1 MGHRILRPRTVCA
14 RIVCVLTAPIVAL
27 LALWG
32 SATVTAVQDAVAAR
46 QAQRIEDEVRT
57 PVYEVARALQEERL
71 ATVTYLSDPT
81 QARMDAFEARASETK
96 KAATRLRQDGR
107 RTVNEAAGLP
117 ARTADRLADLT
128 TAIDALPEQR
138 RLTTE
143 RSLTW
148 QQAYGPYTEAIA
160 SALSFNGALSSTTDG
175 TRPAEELGRAREL
188 LAQEDAVLT
197 AADLSGTLD
206 KERQRS
212 FTGTVA
218 ARRLMQRIATD
229 DLPAPTDAAWRT
241 LATSRAHADVRAMEN
256 AVSAAAPGR
265 GAAQAAP
272 GARWRPSYE
281 DLRRELHGIEK
292 ELATDAARRP
302 GPLVYGVSPSTAA
315 AAGIGFLALVLSL
328 VVAVRIGRGLGRE
341 LTALRD
347 GALGIARHEL
357 PEALRAA
364 RAGRQ
369 ADMPNAPE
377 TPTAADEISQV
388 RAALDSVHRAALDAV
403 VERAEGADGISGVCV
418 NLARRSQV
426 LLHRQLALLDSM
438 ERRSQDPAELGDLFR
453 LDHLTTRM
461 RRHAESLLIL
471 SGAAPG
477 RAWRSPVPLTDVVRA
492 AVSEIED
499 YARIEVRR
507 LPAGAIPGGAVAEL
521 THLLAELIENAAQFS
536 PPHTKVRVQGEQVG
550 TGHVLEIEDRGLGM
564 DEAARDE
571 ANRRIEQAAS
581 LDPFDGD
588 RLGLFVVSRL
598 AARHDVRV
606 VLRASPYGGTTA
618 VVLLPNILVHE
629 ATPPVRSAPAG
640 PPQDAPLERVRA
652 HLEHRTGRAVEPQP
666 DAAMT
671 ASPDGAA
678 PPDGTDGLPR
688 RIRQHSLAVQLRE
701 PSLTEADTPPE
712 AEPAL
717 VPEQIRTRMTAYRH
731 GWARGSTMGEP

>member
-1 MGHRILRPRTVCA
+1 MCA
-14 RIVCVLTAPIVAL
+14 RIACLLAVPVVAL
-27 LALWG
+27 LVLWG

-46 QAQRIEDEVRT
+46 QAQRIEDEVRA
-57 PVYEVARALQEERL
+57 PVYEVVRALQEERR
-71 ATVTYLSDPT
+71 ATVGYLADPT
-81 QARMDAFEARASETK
+81 RARKEALEARSRETEQ
-96 KAATRLRQDGR
+96 AATRLRQDGR
-107 RTVNEAAGLP
+107 RTVAETGQLP
-117 ARTADRLADLT
+117 ARTADRLTDLT
-128 TAIDALPEQR
+128 TALDALPEQR

-148 QQAYGPYTEAIA
+148 QQAYGPYTAAIA
-160 SALSFNGALSSTTDG
+160 SAFTFSGALSGPTEG
-175 TRPAEELGRAREL
+175 TRLVGELGRAREL

-197 AADLSGTLD
+197 AADLTGTLD
-206 KERQRS
+206 KDRQRS
-212 FTGTVA
+212 FSSIVA
-218 ARRLMQRIATD
+218 ARRLMERIATE
-229 DLPAPTDAAWRT
+229 DLPAPVDATWRT
-241 LATSRAHADVRAMEN
+241 PATGRAHANVRAMEN

-265 GAAQAAP
+265 DAAQAAP
-272 GARWRPSYE
+272 GARWRTSYE

-292 ELATDAARRP
+292 EIAADAVRRP
-302 GPLVYGVSPSTAA
+302 GPVVYGVSPSTAA
-315 AAGIGFLALVLSL
+315 AVGIGFVALVLSS
-328 VVAVRIGRGLGRE
+328 VVAVRIGRGLARE

-347 GALGIARHEL
+347 DALGIARREL

-369 ADMPNAPE
+369 AN
-377 TPTAADEISQV
+377 TPTAPGTPLAADEITQV
-388 RAALDSVHRAALDAV
+388 RAALDGVHRAALDAT
-403 VERAEGADGISGVCV
+403 VERAGPADGISGVCV

-507 LPAGAIPGGAVAEL
+507 LPTGAIPGGAVAEL

-571 ANRRIEQAAS
+571 ANRRIEEAAS

-588 RLGLFVVSRL
+588 RLGLIVVSRL
-598 AARHDVRV
+598 AARHGVRV

-618 VVLLPNILVHE
+618 VVLLPNTLVHE
-629 ATPPVRSAPAG
+629 ATPPVRSAPTG

-652 HLEHRTGRAVEPQP
+652 HLERRTGRAVEPP
-666 DAAMT
+666 ADAAMT
-671 ASPDGAA
+671 AVSDGAA
-678 PPDGTDGLPR
+678 PSDGTDGLPR
-688 RIRQHSLAVQLRE
+688 RIRQRSLAVQLRQ
-701 PSLTEADTPPE
+701 PPPTGADTPPE
-712 AEPAL
+712 AEPPL
-717 VPEQIRTRMTAYRH
+717 VPEQARTRMTAYRH
-731 GWARGSTMGEP
+731 GWIRGSTMGEP

>member
-1 MGHRILRPRTVCA
+1 MRTRIICL
-14 RIVCVLTAPIVAL
+14 LTAPVVAL

-32 SATVTAVQDAVAAR
+32 AATVTAVQDAVAAR
-46 QAQRIEDEVRT
+46 QAQRIEDEVRA
-57 PVYEVARALQEERL
+57 PVYEVVRALQEERL
-71 ATVTYLSDPT
+71 AAIVYLADPT
-81 QARMDAFEARASETK
+81 QARKDAFEARTGETK
-96 KAATRLRQDGR
+96 KATTRLRQDGR
-107 RTVNEAAGLP
+107 RTVAEAVRLP
-117 ARTADRLADLT
+117 ARRADRPTDLT
-128 TAIDALPEQR
+128 TALDALPEQR

-148 QQAYGPYTEAIA
+148 QQAYGPYTAAIA
-160 SALSFNGALSSTTDG
+160 SAFTLNAALSGPADG
-175 TRPAEELGRAREL
+175 TRLVGELGRAREL
-188 LAQEDAVLT
+188 LAQENAVLT
-197 AADLSGTLD
+197 AADLTGTLD

-218 ARRLMQRIATD
+218 ARRLMESIATE
-229 DLPAPTDAAWRT
+229 DLPAPVDAAWST
-241 LATSRAHADVRAMEN
+241 LATGRAHADVRAMEN
-256 AVSAAAPGR
+256 AVSAATPGR

-272 GARWRPSYE
+272 SARWRPSYE
-281 DLRRELHGIEK
+281 DLRRGLHGIEK
-292 ELATDAARRP
+292 ELAADAVRSS
-302 GPLVYGVSPSTAA
+302 GPLVYGVSPFAVAA
-315 AAGIGFLALVLSL
+315 VGIGFVALVLSL
-328 VVAVRIGRGLGRE
+328 VVAVRIGRSLIRE

-347 GALGIARHEL
+347 SALGIARHRL
-357 PEALRAA
+357 PEVH
-364 RAGRQ
+364 AGRQ
-369 ADMPNAPE
+369 ADTLTASE
-377 TPTAADEISQV
+377 ARPTVDEIIQV
-388 RAALDSVHRAALDAV
+388 RAALDSVLRAALDAV
-403 VERAEGADGISGVCV
+403 AERAERADGISGVCV

-550 TGHVLEIEDRGLGM
+550 TGHVLEIEDRGLE
-564 DEAARDE
+564 EAARDE

-598 AARHDVRV
+598 AARHGVRV

-618 VVLLPNILVHE
+618 VVLLPNTLVHE
-629 ATPPVRSAPAG
+629 ATLPARSAPVG

-652 HLEHRTGRAVEPQP
+652 HLERRTGRAVEPP
-666 DAAMT
+666 ADAAVT
-671 ASPDGAA
+671 DSPDGVA
-678 PPDGTDGLPR
+678 PPDGPDGLPR
-688 RIRQHSLAVQLRE
+688 RIRQRSLAVQLRE
-701 PSLTEADTPPE
+701 PSPAVGDTSPE
-712 AEPAL
+712 AEPEL
-717 VPEQIRTRMTAYRH
+717 VPEQTRTRMTAYRH
-731 GWARGSTMGEP
+731 GWDRGSTMGEP